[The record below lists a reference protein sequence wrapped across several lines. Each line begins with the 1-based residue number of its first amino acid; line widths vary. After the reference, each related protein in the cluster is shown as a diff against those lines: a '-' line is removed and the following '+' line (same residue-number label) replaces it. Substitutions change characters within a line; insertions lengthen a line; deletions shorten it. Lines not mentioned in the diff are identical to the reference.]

1 MPGVTARLRAV
12 AFAATSYGLAG
23 AIAGLAAAAGLL
35 GLVRGSRLGDL
46 MEFALR
52 EHRDRRARDP
62 RAVVAGLSLVLAAVP
77 CVAAALV
84 IAFRVTVP
92 YVTNRHVIALEV
104 AVAMTATVVAL
115 AIAAPIAF
123 VVARGIEAA
132 LARLAGR
139 VRLVSSP
146 WAPPAALAALLAA
159 AAAAWAARDWETER
173 QLPLRPPV
181 VLAIA
186 IGLALA

>member
-1 MPGVTARLRAV
+1 MEPDREPPPRPLGEVLGTGFAAGGIAGLATGAIDAIWSWAPAAQFVPGVAARLRTV

-46 MEFALR
+46 MQFALR

-62 RAVVAGLSLVLAAVP
+62 RAVVAGLSIVLAAVP
-77 CVAAALV
+77 CIAAALV

-104 AVAMTATVVAL
+104 AVAMAATVVDRKS
-115 AIAAPIAF
+115 
-123 VVARGIEAA
+123 VV
-132 LARLAGR
+132 
-139 VRLVSSP
+139 
-146 WAPPAALAALLAA
+146 
-159 AAAAWAARDWETER
+159 
-173 QLPLRPPV
+173 
-181 VLAIA
+181 
-186 IGLALA
+186 